1 MPGEERDWGGAC
13 RGQTGGQ
20 EAGEEAGAMV
30 QEGVRPELY
39 LQIWGWRG
47 ESMAELGGRWNGA
60 GAWQAVGR
68 IGRRHEEST
77 HRSSPQ

>member
-1 MPGEERDWGGAC
+1 
-13 RGQTGGQ
+13 
-20 EAGEEAGAMV
+20 MV